1 MELRIYQS
9 DNIIAHLP
17 DPEEIKDIMDKPED
31 YIQSQEYFSWER
43 FFTKLLVDKTA
54 GTYLKYQKGKLNP
67 TYLHDKN
74 KNIILK
80 NIKNS
85 IDF

>member
-1 MELRIYQS
+1 MQESFEWIILSSELLE
-9 DNIIAHLP
+9 DK
-17 DPEEIKDIMDKPED
+17 EIKDIMDKPEN
-31 YIQSQEYFSWER
+31 YIESQEYFSWER

-67 TYLHDKN
+67 AYLHEKN
-74 KNIILK
+74 KNIILR

>member
-1 MELRIYQS
+1 MGAI
-9 DNIIAHLP
+9 
-17 DPEEIKDIMDKPED
+17 
-31 YIQSQEYFSWER
+31 
-43 FFTKLLVDKTA
+43 FTKLLVDKTA

-67 TYLHDKN
+67 TYLHEKN
-74 KNIILK
+74 KNKILN